1 MPLPQPP
8 EGVLESTQ
16 PWWPGKVGEKTWM
29 VLKAKLTG
37 GEAFGTGYSSAVY
50 LTSADADTLIE
61 NLKKDPR
68 GYPQMDDGGGG
79 MRQMENIIK
88 YQEWLR
94 EEYLEKPF
102 RKQVDAKIE
111 EAAINSRMKEIEAER
126 DQERIKALEKEEKR
140 KEEEIAAEEK
150 ELKEKTIE
158 ITEELDEI
166 SEEEKNEIDEEPPDE
181 DPVNEEPPEEEPP
194 NENLKKI
201 EDALTNIK
209 ASIGSQT
216 SIIQTINNTN
226 SGSVK
231 TLGIIQDIFV
241 AQTEIIKKQRELK
254 QISAIEASSEK
265 GSDLS
270 DTVSSTSTMENG
282 KAEAEV
288 IQVDGDVLTIK
299 PIDGTFKEGQRI
311 STGGGGGFDLMG
323 MIKGIAG
330 KFTGGGK
337 GGGGAAGGGSPLK
350 MSKGGIALG
359 PKKLAKGGFQPGL
372 YTKPTVG
379 NLAPGQA
386 VIPMNRNIGK
396 KMLGGGS
403 NDVKKKHQ
411 PLADVM
417 QQPIKAIG
425 GAIIAM
431 AGNVIRSMGALA
443 GFFTPYI
450 TPLIKSL
457 GRILGVPVSLI
468 ETLLG
473 GPAYA
478 ATLDLKK
485 QTNIFGDLWSS
496 LMETLGLDFGSK
508 DDKKKKKKG
517 KKPDPTGK
525 IIQGGDADFWS
536 LAAVASLENGNP
548 EGQADV
554 AQAVYNRVASGA
566 YGVKTIKDAVLS
578 PKQFQPTREGDASL
592 WAAIKDRASAIA
604 AVNSN
609 PNGKGRAEKIVDGA
623 ATNITNPSLQKSATE
638 FIGGRTDFAVPSSA
652 EKYPGGF
659 GYITR
664 HGHLFGWYVGSG
676 AVAYGKTNPGPS
688 PIPSFPIS
696 AESGTNVSQG
706 KPVDAFTLTGP
717 TSGYDVEG
725 IGQLHGEEAVL
736 KYEKGFTIL
745 PIENNKYSL
754 KNNPLD
760 TISRWKEL
768 LSPSMNTTGSSSYA
782 SGGKVALYAGHADM
796 TSDSPGGHGTN
807 GGPTGGAAKIAAASG
822 YFSTEAY
829 LNDKIA
835 AATASKS
842 NGIAVY
848 RSPTRTKSGDDPSSN
863 WARAKNDVSGGRIP
877 IEIHHDAESGKAG
890 LMTKSKSIVDKNKY
904 LAGISKSFGYHSQAE
919 KGFTDRGGSIL
930 EMDALK
936 PHIRENP
943 SAWISSSSTKLA
955 NSLIAADKGETPIS
969 DDNNSSNSSGDSTE
983 TSTEEKPL
991 NMFEAMEKSIKD
1003 MTVGIGLAAA
1013 VGSGQVTDKESY
1025 KAFKDKLISA
1035 TADSPTSS
1043 SSNVAAPAA
1052 PVKHPPNVQVV
1063 GSGGKQII
1071 TISGMGGK
1079 RTSVGVLED
1088 NLCRR
1093 FG

>member
-1 MPLPQPP
+1 MSLPQPP
-8 EGVLESTQ
+8 EGVLDPKQ

-37 GEAFGTGYSSAVY
+37 GEAFGTGYSSAVN
-50 LTSADADTLIE
+50 LTNADADTLIE

-102 RKQVDAKIE
+102 KKQVDAKIE

-126 DQERIKALEKEEKR
+126 DQERIKALEKEERR
-140 KEEEIAAEEK
+140 KEAEIAAEEK

-166 SEEEKNEIDEEPPDE
+166 SEEETDEIDEDPPEEEPPE
-181 DPVNEEPPEEEPP
+181 EEPPEEEPP

-201 EDALTNIK
+201 QDALTNIK

-216 SIIQTINNTN
+216 SIIQTINNSN

-241 AQTEIIKKQRELK
+241 AQTEILRKQQELK
-254 QISAIEASSEK
+254 QISAIEASSEE

-270 DTVSSTSTMENG
+270 DTVSSTSTMGDE

-288 IQVDGDVLTIK
+288 VQVDGDVLTIK

-323 MIKGIAG
+323 MIKGIAS
-330 KFTGGGK
+330 KFSGGGK
-337 GGGGAAGGGSPLK
+337 GGGGAAGGGGSPLK

-359 PKKLAKGGFQPGL
+359 PKKLANGGFQPGL

-508 DDKKKKKKG
+508 DDKKKKKK
-517 KKPDPTGK
+517 KKPNPTGQYVPIDWK
-525 IIQGGDADFWS
+525 KDPEFGT
-536 LAAVASLENGNP
+536 AV
-548 EGQADV
+548 
-554 AQAVYNRVASGA
+554 NRVAEHFS
-566 YGVKTIKDAVLS
+566 I
-578 PKQFQPTREGDASL
+578 DASDL
-592 WAAIKDRASAIA
+592 MGLMASESGLNPASDNKAGHVGLIQFSADSAAAVGTTQNALKKMSRAEQMPYVQAYLEKWKLPKGASAGQLYT
-604 AVNSN
+604 AVFL
-609 PNGKGRAEKIVDGA
+609 PA
-623 ATNITNPSLQKSATE
+623 
-638 FIGGRTDFAVPSSA
+638 FIGKPDDFVVANKDGTQPAGYPESKRWYSA
-652 EKYPGGF
+652 NKGLDMNKDGKLTIRELGERIQEKKREY
-659 GYITR
+659 
-664 HGHLFGWYVGSG
+664 
-676 AVAYGKTNPGPS
+676 K
-688 PIPSFPIS
+688 IS
-696 AESGTNVSQG
+696 AESGVNVSQG
-706 KPVDAFTLTGP
+706 KPVDAYTLTGP

-736 KYEKGFTIL
+736 EYEKGLTIL

-760 TISRWKEL
+760 TILRWKEL
-768 LSPSMNTTGSSSYA
+768 LSPSMNSTGSSSYA

-796 TSDSPGGHGTN
+796 TSDSSDGHGTN
-807 GGPTGGAAKIAAASG
+807 GGPTGGAPLMSAASG
-822 YFSTEAY
+822 YFSNEAY

-842 NGIAVY
+842 KGVAVY
-848 RSPTRTKSGDDPSSN
+848 RSPTRTKNGSDPSSN
-863 WARAKNDVSGGRIP
+863 WARAKNDASGGRIP

-890 LMTKSKSIVDKNKY
+890 LITKDQKITSSNKFLKSVN
-904 LAGISKSFGYHSQAE
+904 SSFGFYRTGNE
-919 KGFTDRGGSIL
+919 GFLKRGGAIL

-936 PHIRENP
+936 PHMRANP
-943 SAWISSSSTKLA
+943 SAWISSASTKLA
-955 NSLIAADKGETPIS
+955 NSLIAADNGENPPS
-969 DDNNSSNSSGDSTE
+969 ADNNSSDPTNPAEDSV
-983 TSTEEKPL
+983 EEKPL

-1003 MTVGIGLAAA
+1003 MAVGIGLAAA
-1013 VGSGQVTDKESY
+1013 VGSGEVTDEKSY
-1025 KAFKDKLISA
+1025 KAFKDKLISV
-1035 TADSPTSS
+1035 TADSPASS
-1043 SSNVAAPAA
+1043 SSNVATPA